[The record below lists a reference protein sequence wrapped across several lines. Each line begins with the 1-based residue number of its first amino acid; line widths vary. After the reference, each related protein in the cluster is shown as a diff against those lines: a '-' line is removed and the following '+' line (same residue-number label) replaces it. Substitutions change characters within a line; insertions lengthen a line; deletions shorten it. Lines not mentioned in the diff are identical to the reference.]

1 MMIRVIL
8 KSGSEFT
15 TKCDKFT
22 IDQNGF
28 GQMTGY
34 GIGGVTENKPI
45 YLDCEQ
51 IAAIV
56 RVFSN
61 EKTGEAPEAGEKTGE
76 APEAGKNMSFT
87 GTKCPFC
94 EGENENARIFED
106 RKNKEY
112 FVYCPVCGIETTDVF
127 SSKAKAVK
135 AFLEGKTKSITE
147 KE

>member
-61 EKTGEAPEAGEKTGE
+61 EKTGE

>member
-1 MMIRVIL
+1 MAKMMIRVIL

-61 EKTGEAPEAGEKTGE
+61 EKTGE

>member
-1 MMIRVIL
+1 MAKMMIRVIL
-8 KSGSEFT
+8 KNGSEFT
-15 TKCDKFT
+15 VKCDKFT
-22 IDQNGF
+22 IEKNRF

-34 GIGGVTENKPI
+34 DIGGITENKPI

-56 RVFSN
+56 RTYSD
-61 EKTGEAPEAGEKTGE
+61 EKLEEAQKTEKNRRITE
-76 APEAGKNMSFT
+76 TK
-87 GTKCPFC
+87 TKCPFC

-112 FVYCPVCGIETTDVF
+112 FVYCPVCGIETIGTFD
-127 SSKAKAVK
+127 SKTKAQK
-135 AFLEGKTKSITE
+135 AFLEGKTKNITE

>member
-1 MMIRVIL
+1 MAKMMIRVIL

-15 TKCDKFT
+15 TKCDKFA

-34 GIGGVTENKPI
+34 VIGGVTENKPI

-56 RVFSN
+56 RTYSE
-61 EKTGEAPEAGEKTGE
+61 EKLEEAQKTEKNRRITE
-76 APEAGKNMSFT
+76 TK
-87 GTKCPFC
+87 TKCPFC
-94 EGENENARIFED
+94 EGENENARIFVGRE
-106 RKNKEY
+106 NKEF